1 MTAMVFP
8 ALLALTL
15 MIIQA
20 GLYYHYKQRA
30 AAAAEQGAAA
40 AAALAGTDGAREAAG
55 QAAAG
60 NFLTAV
66 PLGEDVAAPAVNVEV
81 GLDQVTV
88 TVEGEF
94 NPVVPIGTS
103 TITASATAPLEQFV
117 PETER

>member
-15 MIIQA
+15 LIVQA

-30 AAAAEQGAAA
+30 SAAAEQGAAA

-60 NFLTAV
+60 NFLAAV
-66 PLGEDVAAPAVNVEV
+66 PLGEGVAAPAVEV
-81 GLDQVTV
+81 DVGPDQVTV
-88 TVEGEF
+88 TVEGDF

-103 TITASATAPLEQFV
+103 TVSASATAPLEQFV